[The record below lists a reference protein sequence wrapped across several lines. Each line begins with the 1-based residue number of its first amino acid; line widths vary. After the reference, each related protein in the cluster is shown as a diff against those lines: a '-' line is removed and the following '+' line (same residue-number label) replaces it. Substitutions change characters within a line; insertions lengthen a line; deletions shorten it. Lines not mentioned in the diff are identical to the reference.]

1 MVSVT
6 LVHAPVL
13 SHYLRYTATTAGRDK
28 LLRMVQYFSRLCSTV
43 LHRLNYSQSTIESF
57 KSLQRQFGRV
67 RMILR
72 IGSFLENLITAVR
85 TLGDKDPVDPI
96 LRFLS
101 IGSQLGYVCYLTLD
115 TIMVFHIMGVYNL
128 TSAKQLASTAN
139 RSWAAAL
146 LCSIISS
153 SYILLASPRQVGDS
167 RAVHGETTKEHSTA
181 RIQLVTDLCD
191 LTMPTSDL
199 APARIDDSLV
209 SLAGTISSLI
219 SVRNHWRKTA

>member
-1 MVSVT
+1 MKCKVNI
-6 LVHAPVL
+6 
-13 SHYLRYTATTAGRDK
+13 RCITAGRDK

-167 RAVHGETTKEHSTA
+167 RAVHGETTKYVLDVAHLPWKLRML
-181 RIQLVTDLCD
+181 RIVLKGALDCSD
-191 LTMPTSDL
+191 PTGYRPVRL
-199 APARIDDSLV
+199 DD
-209 SLAGTISSLI
+209 ADF
-219 SVRNHWRKTA
+219 